1 MEQGIKE
8 QKFFYGWVV
17 AAISCLLL
25 VVCFGVQYSFGIFF
39 KPLIS
44 EFGWSRAETSGI
56 FSLYMIARG
65 VLSIL
70 MGFFY
75 DRYGPRKTVS
85 IGGISMGLGLLLT
98 SKAKEIWQIY
108 ILYSIMGGLGAASFY
123 VPLASTLSKWF
134 IEKRGFVLGLYTSGV
149 GIGAIIFSPLAEFL
163 ISSYNW
169 RFSYII
175 ISMITLS
182 VTFIAVLFLRPSPG
196 EMGFWPDGKKKSEVF
211 KTSKHKVL
219 NKGEVSL
226 KIAIKSLPFWM
237 IFVSEIVN
245 YIITVTPLVH
255 IAAFAT
261 DCGISTM
268 VAASLLAII
277 GGFSIVGRLII
288 GGISDRIGPRNLL
301 PITFIIMALMLF
313 SLTLSKDPLV
323 FYLFAIIFGF
333 AYGGSVPLIPAITA
347 RYFGL
352 SAMGSIL
359 GTIMFGG
366 VIGGG
371 IGPWLTGYI
380 FDLTES
386 YNIAFIA
393 MSLIAMFGTFPFL
406 FLKK

>member
-1 MEQGIKE
+1 M
-8 QKFFYGWVV
+8 FFYGWIITG
-17 AAISCLLL
+17 ISCLLL

-56 FSLYMIARG
+56 FSIYMIARG

-85 IGGISMGLGLLLT
+85 IGGISMGVGLLLT
-98 SKAKEIWQIY
+98 SRATAIWQMY
-108 ILYSIMGGLGAASFY
+108 ILYSVMGGLGAASFY

-163 ISSYNW
+163 ISTYNW

-175 ISMITLS
+175 IGLITLS
-182 VTFIAVLFLRPSPG
+182 VTFIAVLFLRPNPE
-196 EMGFWPDGKKKSEVF
+196 EMGLWPDGKKKSEIF
-211 KTSKHKVL
+211 RGLDKETQSK
-219 NKGEVSL
+219 GGFSL
-226 KIAIKSLPFWM
+226 RMAIMTFPFWM
-237 IFVSEIVN
+237 IFISEVVN

-255 IAAFAT
+255 IVAFAT
-261 DCGISTM
+261 DCGISPM
-268 VAASLLAII
+268 VSAGLLAII
-277 GGFSIVGRLII
+277 GGFSIVGRLVI
-288 GGISDRIGPRNLL
+288 GGISDRVGPRNLL
-301 PITFIIMALMLF
+301 PVTFIIMALMLF
-313 SLTLSKDPLV
+313 SLTLSKDPLI

-366 VIGGG
+366 IIGGG

-380 FDLTES
+380 HDLTES
-386 YNIAFIA
+386 YNIAFIT
-393 MSLIAMFGTFPFL
+393 MSLIAFLGAIPFI
-406 FLKK
+406 FLKR